1 MKDFFKSLL
10 PIVFGGIVAFATEQS
25 VAAGLL
31 ILTALVY
38 IWTRTIAEAIDR
50 IEAKIDRA

>member
-38 IWTRTIAEAIDR
+38 IWTRTIADALDR
-50 IEAKIDRA
+50 IEAKIDR